1 MKKLKV
7 LVVEDEIIIADNIC
21 RTLQSLGYEV
31 FEPVLNFSEA
41 IESIEKE
48 KPDIAILDIHLAGA
62 KTGIDLARK
71 INHSYNFPFI
81 FLTANADISV
91 VNNVKKVA
99 PQAYL
104 IKPFS
109 KNELY
114 TSIEIAVHN
123 FSKSRNSVIQGKT
136 KNSFFV
142 KDRNTLKKVFF
153 NEITFIKSAHI
164 YIEIHLK
171 NQNSIITRISL
182 NEIKEKLNSDF
193 IRVQRGYIVNVNHI
207 TEIRQNHLQVS
218 DITIPIGLKYKENLY
233 KKLEESQ

>member
-1 MKKLKV
+1 
-7 LVVEDEIIIADNIC
+7 
-21 RTLQSLGYEV
+21 
-31 FEPVLNFSEA
+31 
-41 IESIEKE
+41 
-48 KPDIAILDIHLAGA
+48 LAGA

>member
-31 FEPVLNFSEA
+31 FEPALNFSEA
-41 IESIEKE
+41 VASIENE

-62 KTGIDLARK
+62 KTGIDLAKK

-81 FLTANADISV
+81 FLTANADVSV

-114 TSIEIAVHN
+114 TSIEIAIHN
-123 FSKSRNSVIQGKT
+123 FSDDVHGVVKSRSK
-136 KNSFFV
+136 FW
-142 KDRNTLKKVFF
+142 R
-153 NEITFIKSAHI
+153 
-164 YIEIHLK
+164 
-171 NQNSIITRISL
+171 
-182 NEIKEKLNSDF
+182 
-193 IRVQRGYIVNVNHI
+193 
-207 TEIRQNHLQVS
+207 
-218 DITIPIGLKYKENLY
+218 P
-233 KKLEESQ
+233 